1 MQESLCINRQ
11 PAYFHA
17 LTLEQ
22 EGFEGRACSGQV
34 GTDEIQYQ
42 RHDDEASRRTY
53 FSDISVNSLWIR
65 EYQGTSGDA
74 GNMYKD
80 SHGEVEVNI
89 GHEGVSRNSEMY

>member
-1 MQESLCINRQ
+1 MQESLCIDRQ
-11 PAYFHA
+11 PAYFDA
-17 LTLEQ
+17 LPLEQ
-22 EGFEGRACSGQV
+22 EGCERRTCSGQV
-34 GTDEIQYQ
+34 GADEIQYQ
-42 RHDDEASRRTY
+42 RRNDEASRRTY